1 MEGVYMF
8 NNIGKKLMNLAKV
21 LFWVIAIAALIAGI
35 LSMRYN
41 DLLGI
46 LILIGGFIT
55 AWLSNLGLYAFG
67 QIVDDT
73 HAIREQK
80 EKVE

>member
-21 LFWVIAIAALIAGI
+21 LFWVVAIAALIAGI